1 MEEFQAES
9 LVIISLGAFILPLL
23 AQRIKIPGIVLEI
36 AYGITVGPILGIVE
50 TSEFISGLAIL
61 GFLLL
66 MFLSGF
72 EIELETFREIR
83 NSLSHHSGPS
93 VDKILSQDGKEEL
106 KRLYTKWNKFLCKD
120 QDVSDLV

>member
-23 AQRIKIPGIVLEI
+23 AQRIKVPGIVLEI

-72 EIELETFREIR
+72 EIAV
-83 NSLSHHSGPS
+83 S
-93 VDKILSQDGKEEL
+93 
-106 KRLYTKWNKFLCKD
+106 YTHLTLPTIC
-120 QDVSDLV
+120 SE